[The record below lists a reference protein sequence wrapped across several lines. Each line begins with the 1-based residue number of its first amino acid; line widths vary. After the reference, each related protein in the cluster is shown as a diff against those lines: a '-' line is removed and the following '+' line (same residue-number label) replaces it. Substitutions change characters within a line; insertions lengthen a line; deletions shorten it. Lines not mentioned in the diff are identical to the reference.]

1 MEPETILTKLRGWIN
16 EPPAHFLNEFEPLYK
31 SILRKNIPACKCP
44 DKIRDAVLELYAF
57 INKHKNDMETIIKRT
72 AKLRGGV
79 VLYGIPNHAGVFN
92 NTNLTDE
99 IARAFLE
106 KYPKRATWFETL
118 PAPVEVEEPTKE
130 PAKEP
135 TPAAAEET
143 NEEPAPAPRKR
154 GRKPKK

>member
-1 MEPETILTKLRGWIN
+1 MEPDTILTKLRGWID

-31 SILRKNIPACKCP
+31 SILRKKIPACKCP
-44 DKIRDAVLELYAF
+44 DKIRDAVFELYAF
-57 INKHKNDMETIIKRT
+57 INKHKNDMNTIIKCT

-79 VLYGIPNHAGVFN
+79 VLFGIPNHAGVFN

-106 KYPKRATWFETL
+106 KYPKRASWFETL
-118 PAPVEVEEPTKE
+118 PAPVEKPAEPAKE

-135 TPAAAEET
+135 DAVEGT
-143 NEEPAPAPRKR
+143 NEEPAPAKKR
-154 GRKPKK
+154 GRKAKNA